1 MGKHRK
7 TKILDTFQDVIK
19 ECKDIMRDD
28 VVYVER
34 YGRPSRFRDVEKSL
48 LGGCYS
54 VTFTLL
60 VFRLQSNGEC
70 QEERRKVEVRWTL
83 REEDGSFE
91 LLY

>member
-34 YGRPSRFRDVEKSL
+34 YGGPSRFKGVEKSL

-54 VTFTLL
+54 VTFTLVVL
-60 VFRLQSNGEC
+60 RLQRSGEC
-70 QEERRKVEVRWTL
+70 TEERRKVEVRWTL
-83 REEDGSFE
+83 HGENGIYE

>member
-7 TKILDTFQDVIK
+7 SKVLDTFQDVIK
-19 ECKDIMRDD
+19 ECKDIMRDT

-34 YGRPSRFRDVEKSL
+34 RGKSSRLKDIERTL
-48 LGGCYS
+48 LRGNMS